1 MSKGV
6 GNAQIIRPH
15 VTVYI
20 NANVMLISKGSQVLF
35 WHSVSDPLDVNP
47 SSADSIISH
56 TGYRPIRI

>member
-1 MSKGV
+1 MSKEN
-6 GNAQIIRPH
+6 GNAFIIRPN

-35 WHSVSDPLDVNP
+35 WHSVSDLLDVSP

-56 TGYRPIRI
+56 TGYRPIKI